1 MSAGPPRCK
10 SVRLVQ
16 IRHIGVSA
24 VAIGA
29 VRQYKLPRM
38 STPPAIHPLLDAIDT
53 PADLRRLPVTKLAE
67 LAQELRQFLI
77 QSVSTRGGHFA
88 AGLGTVEL
96 TIALHYVYNTPYDRL
111 VWDVGHQA
119 YPHKVLTGRRERLHT
134 IKQHRGLAPFPTRAE
149 SEYDTFGVGHSSTS
163 ISAALGMAVAAAQ
176 RGEDRRAVAIIGD
189 GALTAG
195 MAFEALNHAGSSPT
209 DLLIVLND
217 NDMSISENV
226 GALSNYL
233 ARALSGSMYSHL
245 RESGKKVLRQMPT
258 VWELARR
265 SEEHIKGMVLPGT
278 LFEEMGFNYI
288 GPIDGHDV
296 KALVTTLRNLK
307 KLHGPQFLHVVTRK
321 GKGYAPAEA
330 DPIKWHG
337 PGPFDPASGLIFKE
351 ASAGPTY
358 SQIFGKWLCD
368 MAESD
373 PKIIGITPAMREGS
387 GLVEFSKRFPERY
400 YDVAIAEQHAVT
412 FAAGLAAEGL
422 KPVVAIYSTFLQRA
436 YDQLIHDV
444 ALQNLPVIFALDR
457 AGLVGSDGATHQGSY
472 DLSFLRCIP
481 NMVVMAPADEN
492 ECRQMLYTA
501 TTLSSPS
508 AVRYPRGTGCGAA
521 IAADMTAMPVGRAQ
535 LRRDGR
541 SGLAIMVFGTLAE
554 SARKIAERLDATLVN
569 MRFVKPLDED
579 MVAAIAARHRAIVT
593 IEENAVMGGAGSA
606 VNEVLAASGIALPML
621 NLGIPDRFIEH
632 GSRDSCLAAAG
643 LDLAG
648 LTASVEHWWAPQAQ
662 ERQAQERIRSVGM
675 AAGT

>member
-1 MSAGPPRCK
+1 MP
-10 SVRLVQ
+10 
-16 IRHIGVSA
+16 
-24 VAIGA
+24 
-29 VRQYKLPRM
+29 QYKLPPM
-38 STPPAIHPLLDAIDT
+38 SASPESYPLLESIDY
-53 PADLRRLPVTKLAE
+53 PADLRRLPTAKLTELAE
-67 LAQELRQFLI
+67 ELRRFLI
-77 QSVSTRGGHFA
+77 HSVSTRGGHFA

-96 TIALHYVYNTPYDRL
+96 TIALHYVFNTPYDRL

-119 YPHKVLTGRRERLHT
+119 YPHKVLTGRRNQLHT
-134 IKQHRGLAPFPTRAE
+134 IKQDQGLAPFPARSE

-176 RGEDRRAVAIIGD
+176 RGENRRAVAIIGD

-195 MAFEALNHAGSSPT
+195 MAFEALNHAGSLPT

-233 ARALSGSMYSHL
+233 ARALSGRMYSHL

-265 SEEHIKGMVLPGT
+265 SEEHLKGMVLPGT

-296 KALVTTLRNLK
+296 KALISTLRNLQQ
-307 KLHGPQFLHVVTRK
+307 LRGPQFLHVVTRK

-337 PGPFDPASGLIFKE
+337 PGPFDPASGQIFKE
-351 ASAGPTY
+351 ASTGPTY

-368 MAESD
+368 MAERD
-373 PKIIGITPAMREGS
+373 PSIVGITPAMREGS
-387 GLVEFSKRFPERY
+387 GLVEFSKRFPGRY

-412 FAAGLAAEGL
+412 FAAGMAVEGF

-444 ALQNLPVIFALDR
+444 ALQNLPVIFAVDR

-472 DLSFLRCIP
+472 DLTFLRCIP
-481 NMVVMAPADEN
+481 NMVIMAPADEN

-508 AVRYPRGTGCGAA
+508 AIRYPRGTGPGAD
-521 IAADMTAMPVGRAQ
+521 IAAEMTALQVGRAHV
-535 LRRDGR
+535 RREGR
-541 SGLAIMVFGTLAE
+541 SGLAILVFGTLLE

-569 MRFVKPLDED
+569 MRFVKPLDEKL
-579 MVAAIAARHRAIVT
+579 VLALAARHRAIIT
-593 IEENAVMGGAGSA
+593 IEENAVIGGAGA
-606 VNEVLAASGIALPML
+606 GVGELLASNGVQLPL
-621 NLGIPDRFIEH
+621 LHIGIPDRFIEH
-632 GSRDSCLAAAG
+632 GSRDTCLAAAG
-643 LDLAG
+643 LDVAG
-648 LTASVEHWWAPQAQ
+648 LTARVDGWWTEQGQ
-662 ERQAQERIRSVGM
+662 ERVRSIRSV
-675 AAGT
+675 